1 MDVEALITEPVE
13 LSRLTVITSVLPALI
28 EEEVGERATWVGDIA
43 VTTMAAVAE
52 IVPSVTEIVAGL
64 SAALSPKYTVT
75 LD

>member
-13 LSRLTVITSVLPALI
+13 LSRLTVITSVLPARI